1 MEGKSYSAPTKKDLE
16 QENGESENSED
27 GTQPMENASTKD
39 LIEEV
44 SDLHLERCMR
54 IVPHDQNS
62 GAFFSIAAALA
73 PKTKTKTKTKE
84 IRFLLTTCAWFHLN
98 VAFC

>member
-1 MEGKSYSAPTKKDLE
+1 
-16 QENGESENSED
+16 
-27 GTQPMENASTKD
+27 MENASTKD

-44 SDLHLERCMR
+44 SDLHLERFMR

-62 GAFFSIAAALA
+62 GAFFFIAAAPA
-73 PKTKTKTKTKE
+73 PKTKTKE
-84 IRFLLTTCAWFHLN
+84 IRFLLTTCAWFHLH